1 LQRGFIRLVA
11 RQRGRVLRT
20 PSPQKGNN
28 MGIIRKWGHYSVL
41 HESQAG
47 KTKTKV
53 KTLTINPHSK
63 LSDQLH
69 HHRNEYWYIISGNL
83 IVTIQEHWR
92 RGGDYLE
99 NNHLKPHDT
108 LLIKKDQWHL
118 TSNPYNE
125 PCVVLET
132 QYGESC
138 EEEDIQ
144 RRQLIPHEEGMTMT
158 CTECNGTEIILYD
171 KPVVDFINGGWLEEE
186 RQNCTAC
193 MDGKIPIP
201 EEFLIEADN
210 GDFYVKENIK

>member
-1 LQRGFIRLVA
+1 
-11 RQRGRVLRT
+11 
-20 PSPQKGNN
+20 QKGNN

-99 NNHLKPHDT
+99 NNYLKPHDT

-144 RRQLIPHEEGMTMT
+144 RRQLIPPRRRH
-158 CTECNGTEIILYD
+158 
-171 KPVVDFINGGWLEEE
+171 
-186 RQNCTAC
+186 
-193 MDGKIPIP
+193 
-201 EEFLIEADN
+201 DN
-210 GDFYVKENIK
+210 DLHRMQRHRNYTVR